1 MGRNLSIIDDS
12 PAYDKPRDECGV
24 LGISTPHGEGVA
36 ELTFFGLFAL
46 QHRGQEAAG
55 IAVSDGKR
63 ARVHKEPGL
72 VANVFTPEALAPLT
86 GYHAIGHTRYSTTGS
101 SAERNIQPFIVE
113 TMHGPLALAHN
124 GNLVN
129 APALRDE
136 LLSRGFGLTA
146 TSDSEVMTLMLAAAG
161 GQSWEERLERTL
173 PAWKG
178 AFSLVIL
185 ATDRVIAVRDPWGFR
200 PLSVGRLPGGGHAV
214 ASETCALSTLGCMEI
229 DEVRPGEMVSLRG
242 TELERTQVLAPQAT
256 AARCTFEFVYFSRPD
271 SVWAGNNVHHVRQR
285 LGVELAGEA
294 PADADVV
301 IPVPDSSIP
310 AAIGYASASGLPFN
324 DGLIKNRYIG
334 RTFIEP
340 TQNIRDRGVALKFNA
355 LAENLEGKRVVMI
368 DDSLVRGT
376 TAGPLV
382 RLIRDAGAA
391 EVHVR
396 ITCPPITHACH
407 FGVDMGHDG
416 DLMAARLDVD
426 EMRDHIG
433 ADSLAFLSLEAMMR
447 AVEADPEATGE
458 GYCNACFTGSYPIPV
473 AEAQAKLS
481 FEGVLA

>member
-242 TELERTQVLAPQAT
+242 TELERRQVLAPQAT

>member
-101 SAERNIQPFIVE
+101 SAERNIQPFMVE